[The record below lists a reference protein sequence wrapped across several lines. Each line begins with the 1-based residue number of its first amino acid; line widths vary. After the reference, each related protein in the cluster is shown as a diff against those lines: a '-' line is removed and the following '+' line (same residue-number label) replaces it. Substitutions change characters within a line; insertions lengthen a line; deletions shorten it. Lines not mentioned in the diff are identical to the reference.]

1 MFNMQKIGRKIS
13 ELRKGK
19 NMTQPELADRMGIS
33 FQAVSNWERG
43 NSMPDIA
50 KLPELAEILGV
61 SVDELLGEK
70 SALVEA
76 ALNNNVEEVIESQS
90 ASAEEISNV
99 LSILKPDQASAVAK
113 KCSKTG
119 LASIEHFLP
128 YMDDEDISELA
139 FATLENGEDVDEFL
153 KYMDDEDIRDLAFAA
168 LEKGKPVENFLI
180 YMDDEDVGDLASAV
194 LEKGGN
200 VEAFLKY
207 MDDEDVSELA
217 FAALAK
223 GENVEMFL
231 PYMDEDDVG
240 ELAMKAL
247 KWQKRK

>member
-1 MFNMQKIGRKIS
+1 MFNMQKIGKKIS
-13 ELRKGK
+13 ELRKNK

-43 NSMPDIA
+43 NNMPDIA

-70 SALVEA
+70 FALVEA
-76 ALNNNVEEVIESQS
+76 AINNNVEEVIEKRS
-90 ASAEEISNV
+90 ASVEEISNV
-99 LSILKPDQASAVAK
+99 LPILKPDQASAVAK
-113 KCSKTG
+113 KCSKSDY
-119 LASIEHFLP
+119 ASMELFLP
-128 YMDDEDISELA
+128 YMDDEDIRELA
-139 FATLENGEDVDEFL
+139 FAKLEDGEDVDEFL

-168 LEKGKPVENFLI
+168 LEKGKPVEIYLE
-180 YMDDEDVGDLASAV
+180 YMDDEDVSNLAFAV

-207 MDDEDVSELA
+207 MDDEDVSTLA
-217 FAALAK
+217 FAALER

-231 PYMDEDDVG
+231 PYMDDEDVG